1 MWTEQADASGSIQ
14 MQRCPGQLQVPSS
27 PGEVALHLPPRTV
40 VEGMPRETG
49 RAGELAAEEE
59 GFGEPTKLW
68 VVSQLCCVMWE
79 SYSASLCLRFP
90 ICKPGG
96 RDSLP

>member
-1 MWTEQADASGSIQ
+1 MPQVQFRCSGVQGSCRYPRPQ
-14 MQRCPGQLQVPSS
+14 GRWHSTC
-27 PGEVALHLPPRTV
+27 PPRTA